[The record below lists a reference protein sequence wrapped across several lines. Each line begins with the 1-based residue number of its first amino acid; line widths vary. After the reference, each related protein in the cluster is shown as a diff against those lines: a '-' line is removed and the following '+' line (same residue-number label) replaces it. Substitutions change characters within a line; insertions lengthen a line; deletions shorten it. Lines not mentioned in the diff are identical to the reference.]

1 MTDKAIHY
9 TVDGDGIAT
18 ISWDMPGRSMNVM
31 NEDSLAQF
39 FAAVDK
45 AIGDD
50 KVKGVIIASAK
61 RDFIAGA
68 DLEMML
74 GLKGAQAIFEMVYG
88 LNQRFRAIE
97 TAKKPFA
104 AALNG
109 MALGGGYELALCCN
123 YRVAAQDERARVG
136 LPEALVGLM
145 PGAGGTQRLPRLI
158 GMREA
163 LPLLLEGKKVPL
175 GAALDKGMIH
185 RIVPKDDLLKEAKR
199 WLMDEG
205 DPVQPWDKKGFRIPG
220 GDVQSPKGYELFI
233 PGNAMLRE
241 KTYGNYPNA
250 LAIMS
255 SVYEGCS
262 TVLDVGLRVESRYFT
277 QAISTPEAKAML
289 RTLFFSLQAANKGA
303 RRPKDEPKS
312 EIRKIGM
319 LGAGM
324 MGAGIAHVSAM
335 AGIEVVLIDRS
346 VEDAE
351 KGKAVSQ
358 GILDKLVDKGGMTAA
373 ARDDVLA
380 RITATTDYGLLEGAD
395 LVIEAVFED
404 RALKAEVTKKAEAV
418 IAGDAVFASNTS
430 TLPITGL
437 AKTSAR
443 PKNFIGLHFFSPVP
457 KMQLV
462 EIIMGRETGPA
473 ALARAMDYV
482 KAIGKTPI
490 VVNDGRGFYTSRVFG
505 TYVREGLALLEEG
518 VNPALIE
525 NAGKIAG
532 MPVGPLEVADA
543 VSLELVH
550 KIQKQTKADLG
561 KDYKTQPGD
570 SVIELFVEKLGRLGR
585 KAGKGF
591 YDYPADGPKR
601 LWPDLAKHFP
611 RKAEQPDVEE
621 VKRRLMSI
629 QGIETVRCVEEKVLT
644 DPRDADLGSIF
655 GWGFPPF
662 TGGTL
667 SYIDGRGA
675 ERFVRDCDALAQ
687 KYGERFAPPPLLR
700 DMAAK
705 GERFHA
711 A

>member
-9 TVDGDGIAT
+9 AVDSDGIAT
-18 ISWDMPGRSMNVM
+18 ITWDLPGRSMNVM
-31 NEDSLAQF
+31 NEDSLTQF
-39 FAAVDK
+39 FAAVDQ
-45 AIGDD
+45 AIADD
-50 KVKGVIIASAK
+50 AVKGVIIASAK

-74 GLKGAQAIFEMVYG
+74 GLEGAQAIFDMVYG
-88 LNQRFRAIE
+88 LNTRFRTIE
-97 TAKKPFA
+97 TAKKPFV

-123 YRVAAQDERARVG
+123 YRVAAQDDRARVG

-163 LPLLLEGKKVPL
+163 LPLLLEGRKLKL

-185 RIVPKDDLLKEAKR
+185 RIVPKDELLAEAKR
-199 WLMDEG
+199 WILEEG
-205 DPVQPWDKKGFRIPG
+205 DAVQPWDRQGFRLPG
-220 GDVQSPKGYELFI
+220 GEVQSPKGYELF
-233 PGNAMLRE
+233 
-241 KTYGNYPNA
+241 NA

-277 QAISTPEAKAML
+277 QVISSPEAKAMI

-335 AGIEVVLIDRS
+335 AGMEVVLIDRS
-346 VEDAE
+346 VADAE
-351 KGKAVSQ
+351 KGKAVSK
-358 GILDKLVDKGGMTAA
+358 GILDKQVERGGLTAE
-373 ARDDVLA
+373 ARDAVLA
-380 RITATTDYGLLEGAD
+380 RITPTTDYDLLKGAD

-404 RALKAEVTKKAEAV
+404 RALKAEVTRKAEAV
-418 IAGDAVFASNTS
+418 IGSEAVFASNTS
-430 TLPITGL
+430 TLPISGL
-437 AKTSAR
+437 ATSSAR
-443 PKNFIGLHFFSPVP
+443 PKTFIGLHFFSPVP

-462 EIIMGRETGPA
+462 EIIMGAETGPA

-482 KAIGKTPI
+482 RAIGKTPI

-543 VSLELVH
+543 VSLDLVH

-561 KDYKTQPGD
+561 ADYKPQPGD
-570 SVIELFVEKLGRLGR
+570 GVIELFVEKLGRLGR

-601 LWPDLAKHFP
+601 LWPDLGKHFP
-611 RKAEQPDVEE
+611 RAAEQPDVEE

-629 QGIETVRCVEEKVLT
+629 QGLETVRCVEEKVLT

-675 ERFVRDCDALAQ
+675 ESFVRDCDTLAQ